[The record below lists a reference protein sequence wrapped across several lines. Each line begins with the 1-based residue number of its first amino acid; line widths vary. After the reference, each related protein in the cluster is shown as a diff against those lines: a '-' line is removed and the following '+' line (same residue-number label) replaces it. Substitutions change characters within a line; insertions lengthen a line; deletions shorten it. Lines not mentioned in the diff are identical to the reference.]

1 MRMTQTHATLPTGI
15 AALCF
20 VLLGGLTT
28 ATAQDNGG
36 PETAAD
42 ADRSADDIIDSALE
56 RNAMGFES
64 GRAEVSLAV
73 ETDKGDRRERTMI
86 IKSREVDGQRRTLVE
101 LTDPADLKGQSFLF
115 ARNESGADDIWMYVP
130 AFSVTRRIEG
140 SKKEGAFLGSHF
152 TFADLESRQLRS
164 GTYKKLDDVEI
175 SGHDCHTIRA
185 TPKDDDD
192 AQYGKVVA
200 YIRKSDDIPM
210 KIEFFDKDDNPTKT
224 LYTQKIS
231 TADDTTYIEQ
241 MTMKSEQGGFS
252 RIRIDAF
259 KQQTDAPATAFTKDQ
274 LGK

>member
-1 MRMTQTHATLPTGI
+1 MRMTHAHTSLFTGI
-15 AALCF
+15 ATLCL
-20 VLLGGLTT
+20 VLLAGVTT

-36 PETAAD
+36 SDGAD
-42 ADRSADDIIDSALE
+42 ADRSADEIIDSALE

-73 ETDKGDRRERTMI
+73 ETDGGDRRERTMI
-86 IKSREVDGQRRTLVE
+86 IKSRDVDGQRRTLVE
-101 LTDPADLKGQSFLF
+101 LTEPADLKGQSFLF
-115 ARNESGADDIWMYVP
+115 ARNETGSDDIWMYVP

-152 TFADLESRQLRS
+152 TFADLESRQLRT
-164 GTYKKLDDVEI
+164 GEYKKLDDTEI

-185 TPKDDDD
+185 TPKDDED

-200 YIRKSDDIPM
+200 YIRQSDDIPM
-210 KIEFFDKDDNPTKT
+210 KIKFFDSEGNPAKT

-231 TADDTTYIEQ
+231 TEDDTTYIEQ

-252 RIRIDAF
+252 RIRIDSF
-259 KQQTDAPATAFTKDQ
+259 KQQTDTPATAFTKDQ